1 MSTRDFDI
9 VIAGAGH
16 NSLACGAWLA
26 RSGLKVCVIERN
38 SWIGGGCVT
47 GGGVFFAG
55 EANGYFRAYNAK
67 TGKKLWEF
75 QTGAGAN
82 AACALYELGG
92 KLHVAVASGGNAQ
105 INSKRGNEIIA
116 YKLK

>member
-1 MSTRDFDI
+1 MLEKLTATSEPIT
-9 VIAGAGH
+9 
-16 NSLACGAWLA
+16 L
-26 RSGLKVCVIERN
+26 
-38 SWIGGGCVT
+38 
-47 GGGVFFAG
+47 
-55 EANGYFRAYNAK
+55 

-105 INSKRGNEIIA
+105 INAPRGDNLIVFTVD
-116 YKLK
+116 

>member
-1 MSTRDFDI
+1 M
-9 VIAGAGH
+9 
-16 NSLACGAWLA
+16 
-26 RSGLKVCVIERN
+26 
-38 SWIGGGCVT
+38 IGGSCVT
-47 GGGVFFAG
+47 GGGVVFAG

-82 AACALYELGG
+82 AACSLYELGG

-105 INSKRGNEIIA
+105 INAPRGDN
-116 YKLK
+116 LLVFTVD